1 MLKTKIETEKKT
13 RDKVEKTFNTK
24 RLRRSK
30 EGRRRRML
38 KNRLDL
44 QGVPMNSP
52 CIDIFQIFNYF
63 LLILFMNYHSLGFG
77 ITKRQKLKT
86 EDKMRYRSNQ
96 RTSVLII
103 STLG

>member
-1 MLKTKIETEKKT
+1 
-13 RDKVEKTFNTK
+13 
-24 RLRRSK
+24 
-30 EGRRRRML
+30 ML

-52 CIDIFQIFNYF
+52 CIDIFQNIKYS
-63 LLILFMNYHSLGFG
+63 LLILFMNYHPLGFG

-96 RTSVLII
+96 RISVSII